1 MRRMHSQHTSRAY
14 NGQFTKH
21 QHHVRTKSCT
31 GAHVK
36 NNTSHTFTLASF
48 SWLGQEGV
56 GPKRTAAQGEHF
68 IRSTSSILRD
78 SRPG

>member
-1 MRRMHSQHTSRAY
+1 MRRMHSLHTPAY
-14 NGQFTKH
+14 MYNCQFTKH

-48 SWLGQEGV
+48 SWLG
-56 GPKRTAAQGEHF
+56 PSAL
-68 IRSTSSILRD
+68 LRKANI
-78 SRPG
+78 SYVLLLVF

>member
-48 SWLGQEGV
+48 SWLGQGGWAQAR
-56 GPKRTAAQGEHF
+56 GPSAL
-68 IRSTSSILRD
+68 LRKANI
-78 SRPG
+78 SYVLLLVF